1 MPVDTTIPL
10 NPDRI
15 GCLVPLNGEYA
26 GYGRQVINGLTLA
39 AEEYNQRHPD
49 HPITIVSKDTM
60 DDPEL
65 ARQSFDELVKNQGV
79 MGIVGPLSSQ
89 CLQAIT
95 ASAEQLGVPVLALTQ
110 PEDTTSSSSHVFHVF
125 LDNHQM
131 LKSLVQYC
139 RTKLNFKTFAVLYP
153 DDRYGNRLSKA
164 FQGEV
169 QAAGGSLL
177 ANVSYNP
184 DSTEFQEPIQKLL
197 KTAAQNAPSVESI
210 SKGLPIDALF
220 LPDQART
227 ISLLAPQLPHN
238 NVVGVQLLGTNL
250 WANPE
255 LLRMGGIYIEQAI
268 FPAAYLPG
276 GTDSKVQRFEERFKQ
291 MYQGTPSYLEAQAYD
306 ALRMFLLAMERA
318 RPPLERLAVVDAL
331 RQTTDFDG
339 VTGNVSF
346 AGSGQPQ
353 RRYTIFQ
360 VQSGQIVPI
369 AK

>member
-1 MPVDTTIPL
+1 M
-10 NPDRI
+10 
-15 GCLVPLNGEYA
+15 
-26 GYGRQVINGLTLA
+26 
-39 AEEYNQRHPD
+39 
-49 HPITIVSKDTM
+49 
-60 DDPEL
+60 
-65 ARQSFDELVKNQGV
+65 
-79 MGIVGPLSSQ
+79 
-89 CLQAIT
+89 
-95 ASAEQLGVPVLALTQ
+95 
-110 PEDTTSSSSHVFHVF
+110 
-125 LDNHQM
+125 
-131 LKSLVQYC
+131 
-139 RTKLNFKTFAVLYP
+139 
-153 DDRYGNRLSKA
+153 
-164 FQGEV
+164 
-169 QAAGGSLL
+169 
-177 ANVSYNP
+177 
-184 DSTEFQEPIQKLL
+184 
-197 KTAAQNAPSVESI
+197 
-210 SKGLPIDALF
+210 PIDALF

-268 FPAAYLPG
+268 FPTAYLPG
-276 GTDSKVQRFEERFKQ
+276 GSDPKVQQFEERFKQ

-339 VTGNVSF
+339 VTGNISF